1 MVSMNHLISHVHT
14 PFIVHKSQCT
24 DVDRE
29 NKPCGKQWNKSSCW
43 IFYRNYSRML
53 ILYSCSLFLVYKVFV
68 MVHTTVYF
76 GYSGMYN
83 LLETVPE
90 L

>member
-1 MVSMNHLISHVHT
+1 
-14 PFIVHKSQCT
+14 
-24 DVDRE
+24 
-29 NKPCGKQWNKSSCW
+29 
-43 IFYRNYSRML
+43 ML

-68 MVHTTVYF
+68 MVHTIVYF